1 MKPRYDQ
8 GMIRRLGAL
17 LLTAAAVAPP
27 GRAQTPPT
35 VASLGTCK
43 LASGAVIPD
52 CRVAYRA
59 FGKLN
64 AARTNAVLIP
74 TWLLGRSDQWI
85 GMLGPTKLV
94 DTTQFYTIVVDAFAD
109 GNSSSPSNTPAAARA
124 AFGGLTLGDMVD
136 AQHRLVTENLKLPR
150 LHAVLGISMGGMQ
163 SFEWA
168 VRYPNFM
175 DVVVPI
181 MGAPKVGTYDQLL
194 WNTTLSVIENG
205 RRAGMSE
212 DSVWTEVARMIA
224 LFLRTPGA
232 VDAESWMQLASNV
245 QNDAGNLRRTWS
257 LDDYVTQ
264 IRAALRHD
272 VSAPFG
278 GDMARA
284 AAQVRA
290 RMLIVYSW
298 GDHMV
303 TPGLTVEF
311 AKLVKADTLS
321 LATPCGHIAS
331 GCEADRVGAAIRALL
346 SPAP

>member
-1 MKPRYDQ
+1 MKA
-8 GMIRRLGAL
+8 AL
-17 LLTAAAVAPP
+17 LALLGVATSATAS
-27 GRAQTPPT
+27 RAQVPPT
-35 VASLGTCK
+35 IASLGTCK

-59 FGKLN
+59 FGKPN
-64 AARTNAVLIP
+64 ATRTNGVLIP
-74 TWLLGRSDQWI
+74 TWLLGRSEEWL

-94 DTTQFYTIVVDAFAD
+94 DTTQFYAIVVDAFAD
-109 GNSSSPSNTPAAARA
+109 GNSSSPSNTPAAGHA
-124 AFGGLTLGDMVD
+124 AFQDLTLADMVE
-136 AQHRLVTENLKLPR
+136 AQHRLVTESLKLPR
-150 LHAVLGISMGGMQ
+150 LHAVMGISMGGMQ

-168 VRYPNFM
+168 VRYPAFM

-194 WNTTLSVIENG
+194 WNTTLSVIENA
-205 RRAGMSE
+205 RRAGMSD
-212 DSVWTEVARMIA
+212 DSVWTEVARIIA

-232 VDAESWMQLASNV
+232 VDAEPWMQLASNV

-257 LDDYVTQ
+257 LDDYIAQ

-284 AAQVRA
+284 AAEVRA

-321 LATPCGHIAS
+321 LATTCGHIAS
-331 GCEADRVGAAIRALL
+331 ACEEARVGTAVRAFL
-346 SPAP
+346 SQAP

>member
-1 MKPRYDQ
+1 V
-8 GMIRRLGAL
+8 IRAAL
-17 LLTAAAVAPP
+17 AFLIASGIAAETQ
-27 GRAQTPPT
+27 AQSPPT
-35 VASLGTCK
+35 IASLGTCK

-59 FGKLN
+59 FGRLN

-74 TWLLGRSDQWI
+74 TWLLGRSEQWL

-94 DTTQFYTIVVDAFAD
+94 DTTQFFTIVVDAFAD
-109 GNSSSPSNTPAAARA
+109 GNSSSPSNTAAAGRA
-124 AFGGLTLGDMVD
+124 AFADLTLTDMVD
-136 AQHRLVTENLKLPR
+136 AQHRLVTESLKLRR
-150 LHAVLGISMGGMQ
+150 LHAVMGVSMGGMQ

-168 VRYPNFM
+168 VRYPDFM
-175 DVVVPI
+175 DAVVPI

-194 WNTTLSVIENG
+194 WSTTLSVIENG
-205 RRAGMSE
+205 RHAGMSD
-212 DSVWTEVARMIA
+212 DSVWTEVARIIA

-232 VDAESWMQLASNV
+232 VDASAWPQVAMNV
-245 QNDAGNLRRTWS
+245 QNDASNLRRTWS
-257 LDDYVTQ
+257 LDDYTSQ

-311 AKLVKADTLS
+311 ARLVNADTLS
-321 LATPCGHIAS
+321 LGTTCGHIAS
-331 GCEADRVGAAIRALL
+331 GCEEARVGTAVRAFL
-346 SPAP
+346 SQTP